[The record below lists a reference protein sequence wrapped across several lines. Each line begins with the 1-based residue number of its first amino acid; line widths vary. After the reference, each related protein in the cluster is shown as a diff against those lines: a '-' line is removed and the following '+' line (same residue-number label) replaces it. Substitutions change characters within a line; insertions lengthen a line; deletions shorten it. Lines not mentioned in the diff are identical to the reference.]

1 MTTFVLI
8 HGAYH
13 GGWCWSRVASRLRAK
28 GHAVHTPTL
37 AGMGEHA
44 HLLSRQITLDTH
56 IDDVVSHIEAEEL
69 DKVVLVGHS
78 YGGLIITGAADRLD
92 GSDKI
97 ASLVY
102 LDALAPVDGNRWSD
116 FNLPAAAEAR
126 HASAKKAGG
135 LFMPPPDAAMFGLTD
150 PAEIAWGNRRLR
162 PHPYGCYQS
171 YLRLPNLAA
180 GRGAAALPRTYIDCV
195 DPLYSDFNGL
205 KPRLKADP
213 AWKYV
218 EIRTGHNAMMSAP
231 DELTALLLA

>member
-13 GGWCWSRVASRLRAK
+13 GGWCWARVADRLRAA
-28 GHAVHTPTL
+28 GHAVHAPTL

-44 HLLSRQITLDTH
+44 HLLNRQITLDTH
-56 IDDVVSHIEAEEL
+56 VDDVVSHLETEEL
-69 DKVVLVGHS
+69 DHVVLVGHS

-92 GSDKI
+92 GSGRI

-102 LDALAPVDGNRWSD
+102 LDALAPVDGSRWSD
-116 FNLPAAAEAR
+116 FNAPSAVEAR
-126 HASAKKAGG
+126 HAAAQKAGG
-135 LFMPPPDAAMFGLTD
+135 LFIPPPDAAMFGLTD
-150 PAEIAWGNRRLR
+150 PADIAWGNRRLR
-162 PHPYGCYQS
+162 PHPYGCYLS
-171 YLRLPNLAA
+171 TLGLPRLAA

-195 DPLYSDFNGL
+195 EPLYSDFNGL
-205 KPRLKADP
+205 KARLKADP

-231 DELTALLLA
+231 DALTDLLMA

>member
-13 GGWCWSRVASRLRAK
+13 GGWCWSRVAQRLRAQ

-56 IDDVVSHIEAEEL
+56 VQDVVSFIESEEL
-69 DKVVLVGHS
+69 KEVVLVGHS

-92 GSDKI
+92 GSG
-97 ASLVY
+97 ALARLVY
-102 LDALAPVDGNRWSD
+102 LDALAPQDGNYWSD
-116 FNLPAAAEAR
+116 FNAPAAAEAR
-126 HASAKKAGG
+126 HASARKAGG
-135 LFMPPPDAAMFGLTD
+135 LFLPVPDAAIFGLTD
-150 PAEIAWGNRRLR
+150 PADIAWGNRRLR
-162 PHPYGCYQS
+162 PHPYGCYTSQ
-171 YLRLPNLAA
+171 LRLPNLAA
-180 GRGAAALPRTYIDCV
+180 GRGAASLPRTYIDCV
-195 DPLYSDFNGL
+195 EPFYSDFNGL

-213 AWKYV
+213 SWKYV

-231 DELTALLLA
+231 AELTRLLTE

>member
-28 GHAVHTPTL
+28 GHDVHRPTL

-56 IDDVVSHIEAEEL
+56 VDDVVSHIETEEL
-69 DKVVLVGHS
+69 ENVLLVGHS

-92 GSDKI
+92 GSGKI

-102 LDALAPVDGNRWSD
+102 LDALAPVDGSRWSD

-150 PAEIAWGNRRLR
+150 AADIAWGNRRLR

-171 YLRLPNLAA
+171 FLRLPNLAA
-180 GRGAAALPRTYIDCV
+180 GRGAA
-195 DPLYSDFNGL
+195 
-205 KPRLKADP
+205 RL
-213 AWKYV
+213 
-218 EIRTGHNAMMSAP
+218 
-231 DELTALLLA
+231 ALLWRRRRRM